1 MVQSKGMK
9 KRLLAYTAPVVWMT
23 FIFVLSAQPSL
34 PGPQA
39 YWQDFLFKKLSH
51 ILVYGVLYLLWF
63 NAMNLSGK
71 PKRYLLPFLF
81 TIVFAVSDEFHQ
93 VFVPGRAATMR
104 DIGYDTVGMT
114 VAILKLKRFI

>member
-1 MVQSKGMK
+1 MK
-9 KRLLAYTAPVVWMT
+9 KRLLAYTAPVIWMT

-39 YWQDFLFKKLSH
+39 YWQDFLLKKLSH
-51 ILVYGVLYLLWF
+51 MLVYGVLYILWF
-63 NAMNLSGK
+63 NAMNFSGK

-81 TIVFAVSDEFHQ
+81 TISFAISDELHQ
-93 VFVPGRAATMR
+93 IFVPGRMATLR

-114 VAILKLKRFI
+114 VVFLRFKQLI